1 MRPRRLVIEGLRSF
15 RDRVEVD
22 FGDRRL
28 VAIVGH
34 TGAGKSSLLE
44 AITYALYGG
53 ATWTALHG
61 DLISDTADHMLVE
74 LTFDSGGKRYRL
86 RRTAS
91 RTTRPSTAEL
101 VNETDGTA
109 IDNVRPVDD
118 AVHRLVGLKRDAFL
132 KSVILPQGRFA
143 EMLYADG
150 VKRNAVLENIFRID
164 EIRHVRDH
172 AKTIRDRVSPGV
184 EGLRQRRM
192 ALPEDP
198 AATIS
203 DGRSQAAATAA
214 TANHVGI
221 AVAEATQTAQRLEG
235 ATSTVRKL
243 TEVGSSLAKLDLNT
257 LLSRLSTLTEL
268 EEELSALALAAEAL
282 NKERTA
288 SLAALKTRRD
298 KMFGASLDSGALA
311 VALTRLE
318 ELEQLLPE
326 ISKETTDLQ
335 SDLDG
340 LARDEAL
347 TGGMTGTLAASE
359 TATKSAKDEVGR
371 NADEQAS
378 LRENLDVARQ
388 LLVALLAADE
398 SAVEAEAAL
407 QAALSVEA
415 DSALHTQAADQ
426 QLEEAL
432 AAHQAGR
439 QRLAALEQKHAAAH
453 AAAHVG
459 PGDPC
464 PVCQRRLEADFTP
477 PQAEGLAEIRSATEG
492 LERSLEA
499 ARKDAAKASQART
512 HARQSVESVKSTQA
526 ETATQR
532 DLAVS
537 ALVAHPGVLATEVGT
552 ANEALLSPLEAQF
565 ETSQVSGRASEALLA
580 QALEAEAAAGEKLR
594 RHEQHLIAERKRLE
608 AADTHLERRRT
619 HAARSLAEIP
629 PSLRPEPSPKR
640 DDPTI
645 DLTHLDAEAVA
656 RARLQTLQ
664 HIESLNAM
672 GEEIERVQAD
682 IEAARTSLDGVIARR
697 DAELTRPVAVL
708 REQASEAVQAI
719 RSAAVVLDSPVP
731 EVGLSEDRSASTL
744 AADLAKTA
752 VGQAGL
758 LENADSALNEARG
771 LHASAQ
777 ARLTDLFDGSGV
789 ADLAALNE
797 TKVDAE
803 VEAKTAVA
811 RLDAAR
817 DAAAAAEELNAQLAG
832 GSQLVD
838 DLDEL
843 RKLLGSRTFVGEIL
857 KQRSRALL
865 AVAGQR
871 LIEMTGERYAFT
883 PDFGILDQLT
893 GQPRD
898 AKTLSGGESFLA
910 SLALALGMVDLAAR
924 SGGRLDALLLDEG
937 FGALDAGS
945 LHSAVDALEATSQA
959 GRMVVV
965 ISHLKAVAERIDD
978 VLVVSSTPRGSK
990 VAWLD
995 AAALSEFSGGDA
1007 LDALERLLD

>member
-22 FGDRRL
+22 FGHRRL

-91 RTTRPSTAEL
+91 KTTRPSTAEL
-101 VNETDGTA
+101 VNETDDTA

-118 AVHRLVGLKRDAFL
+118 AVQRLVGLKRDAFL

-164 EIRHVRDH
+164 EIRHVRDL

-184 EGLRQRRM
+184 EGLRQRRT

-203 DGRSQAAATAA
+203 HARSQAAATAA
-214 TANHVGI
+214 TANQVGI
-221 AVAEATQTAQRLEG
+221 AVAEATETAQRLEG
-235 ATSTVRKL
+235 ATATVRKL
-243 TEVGSSLAKLDLNT
+243 GEVGSSLAKLDLNT
-257 LLSRLSTLTEL
+257 LLSRLSSLTEL
-268 EEELSALALAAEAL
+268 EEELSSQTLAAEAL

-288 SLAALKTRRD
+288 AVAALRTQRD

-326 ISKETTDLQ
+326 ISKETTNMG
-335 SDLDG
+335 SDRDG

-347 TGGMTGTLAASE
+347 TGELAGTLAACE
-359 TATKSAKDEVGR
+359 TATKFAKGQVGR
-371 NADEQAS
+371 NAAEQAS
-378 LRENLDVARQ
+378 LRENLDVARR
-388 LLVALLAADE
+388 LLVALHAADQ
-398 SAVEAEAAL
+398 SFVDAEAAA
-407 QAALSVEA
+407 QTALSVEA
-415 DSALHTQAADQ
+415 DSALLTKAADQ
-426 QLEEAL
+426 QLDEAL

-439 QRLAALEQKHAAAH
+439 QQLAALEQKHAAAH
-453 AAAHVG
+453 VAAHVG

-464 PVCQRRLEADFTP
+464 PVCQRRLEADFTA
-477 PQAEGLAEIRSATEG
+477 PQAEGLAGIRSRTEG

-499 ARKDAAKASQART
+499 ARKAGAKADQAYT
-512 HARQSVESVKSTQA
+512 HARKSVESVKSTQA
-526 ETATQR
+526 ETAAQR
-532 DLAVS
+532 DRAAS
-537 ALVAHPGVLATEVGT
+537 ALSAHLGVRATEVST
-552 ANEALLSPLEAQF
+552 ADEALLSPLETRF
-565 ETSQVSGRASEALLA
+565 EASRVSGRASEALYA
-580 QALEAEAAAGEKLR
+580 QALEAEAAASEKLR
-594 RHEQHLIAERKRLE
+594 SHKQHLVAERKRLE
-608 AADTHLERRRT
+608 AADTQLERQRT
-619 HAARSLAEIP
+619 HVARSLAEIP
-629 PSLRPEPSPKR
+629 ASLRPEPSPKR
-640 DDPTI
+640 DDHTI
-645 DLTHLDAEAVA
+645 DLTDLDTEAVA

-672 GEEIERVQAD
+672 REEIERVRAD
-682 IEAARTSLDGVIARR
+682 IEATRTSLEGVILRHR
-697 DAELTRPVAVL
+697 TELTQPLGVL
-708 REQASEAVQAI
+708 REQAGEAVQAI
-719 RSAAVVLDSPVP
+719 RSAAAVLHSPLP
-731 EVGLSEDRSASTL
+731 EVGLSEDRSASSL
-744 AADLAKTA
+744 AADLAEAA
-752 VGQAGL
+752 VVQAGL
-758 LENADSALNEARG
+758 LESTTSALDEARG
-771 LHASAQ
+771 LHASTQ
-777 ARLTDLFDGSGV
+777 ARLTDLFDGSEV
-789 ADLAALNE
+789 ADLAAFKE
-797 TKVDAE
+797 KRVDAE

-817 DAAAAAEELNAQLAG
+817 DAAAAAEDLDAQLAG

-871 LIEMTGERYAFT
+871 LIDMTGARYAFT

-945 LHSAVDALEATSQA
+945 LQAAVDALEATSQA

-978 VLVVSSTPRGSK
+978 VLVVSSSPRGSK

-995 AAALSEFSGGDA
+995 ADALSEFSGGDA